1 LPLEELKSNKRIIGT
16 KQVNKALNRGIV
28 KKVYIASDAES
39 HIIQPTK
46 ELCRLKQVEVE
57 MVDNMKNL
65 GKACGIDVG
74 SATVALLDI

>member
-1 LPLEELKSNKRIIGT
+1 MPLEELMNNEKIIGT
-16 KQVNKALNRGIV
+16 KQVNKALAKGIV

-39 HIIQPTK
+39 HITEPTK
-46 ELCRLKQVEVE
+46 ELCRQNKVQIE

-74 SATVALLDI
+74 SATVALIDN